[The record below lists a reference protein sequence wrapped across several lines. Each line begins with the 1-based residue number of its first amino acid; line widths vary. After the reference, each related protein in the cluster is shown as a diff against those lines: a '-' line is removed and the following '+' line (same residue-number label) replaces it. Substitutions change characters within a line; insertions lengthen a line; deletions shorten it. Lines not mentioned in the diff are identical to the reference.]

1 MDTGDEEFHELFFG
15 HAARVTRLATLLG
28 AEDPEDVAA
37 ESFCRLYAARSRLRG
52 QETDIVAYLNRIV
65 VNDVRDRARRRRTA
79 QERAHLLAAAVVP
92 PPAGAEGNR
101 VAVITALRS
110 VPERQREALVLRFWL
125 DLPLAGVA
133 DAMGVR
139 TGTAKSLVSRGLAS
153 LEKHLEDRG

>member
-15 HAARVTRLATLLG
+15 HADRVTRLAALLG

-52 QETDIVAYLNRIV
+52 QETDVVAYLNRIV
-65 VNDVRDRARRRRTA
+65 VNDVRDRARRRLTA
-79 QERAHLLAAAVVP
+79 KEKSHLLADAAAP
-92 PPAGAEGNR
+92 STAGADGSR

-110 VPERQREALVLRFWL
+110 LPERQREALVLRFWL
-125 DLPLAGVA
+125 DLPLAEVA

-139 TGTAKSLVSRGLAS
+139 TGTAKSLVSRGLAT